1 MRFILS
7 APFHTAPPN
16 PAFLTG
22 DAIAGLARAAEDAGF
37 WGVAFTEH
45 PAPPEAWRATGG
57 HDALDPFVAL
67 TWAAAV
73 TTRLRLLT
81 NLTVL
86 PYRNPFLLAKTSATL
101 DRLSG
106 GRLVLGAGVGY
117 LEGEY
122 EALGVPFAERNARF
136 DEALRVLPLAWSGEV
151 VSVEGSTFGAEAVRS
166 LPTPVQQPH
175 PPIWLGGNSALTR
188 RRVAESAQGWMP
200 MPNPA
205 AVVARRRTPKLETI
219 DDLARMLDDIRAHAD
234 AVGRTAPFDVLW
246 MSLGSGTPGTPGFR
260 PDALLEELP
269 ALEALGVTHL
279 LLGAAGADLAAVTD
293 AIADAG
299 ERVIGP
305 AAGLSRPGD
314 GG

>member
-122 EALGVPFAERNARF
+122 EALGVPSPSA
-136 DEALRVLPLAWSGEV
+136 
-151 VSVEGSTFGAEAVRS
+151 
-166 LPTPVQQPH
+166 TPA
-175 PPIWLGGNSALTR
+175 STR
-188 RRVAESAQGWMP
+188 RCVCYRSP
-200 MPNPA
+200 
-205 AVVARRRTPKLETI
+205 
-219 DDLARMLDDIRAHAD
+219 
-234 AVGRTAPFDVLW
+234 
-246 MSLGSGTPGTPGFR
+246 
-260 PDALLEELP
+260 
-269 ALEALGVTHL
+269 
-279 LLGAAGADLAAVTD
+279 
-293 AIADAG
+293 
-299 ERVIGP
+299 GP
-305 AAGLSRPGD
+305 ARSCPPRGPRSVPSRSGRCPRRCSNRTRPSGWAATAR
-314 GG
+314 